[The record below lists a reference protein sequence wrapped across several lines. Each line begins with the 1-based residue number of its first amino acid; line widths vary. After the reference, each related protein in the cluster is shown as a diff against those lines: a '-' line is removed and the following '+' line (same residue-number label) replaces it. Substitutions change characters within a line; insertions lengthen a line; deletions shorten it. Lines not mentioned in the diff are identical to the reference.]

1 MQLDAAASNLNSNDA
16 FLLVTPNGT
25 SLWMGAGA
33 SEAEKQGAQQLCDIL
48 GVSASELSEGGETGG
63 WTAFYQKPNSTRI
76 NHDFSS
82 HVFVLYESKIKFN
95 QSLPLICTTVCSLER
110 IAAYV
115 VV

>member
-63 WTAFYQKPNSTRI
+63 WTAVYQMCLSFMNLKSNST
-76 NHDFSS
+76 NHYRSS
-82 HVFVLYESKIKFN
+82 AQLYA
-95 QSLPLICTTVCSLER
+95 VWR
-110 IAAYV
+110 G
-115 VV
+115 